1 MRLKLAVAMIFC
13 MLVPATVAEVTDSAS
28 NGFTVKITVYIKA
41 TPDVVYSRIIHN
53 VGDWWDSAH
62 TFSGNAHNLS
72 IEEKPMGCWC
82 EKLPNQ
88 GSVRHME
95 VVFLSPGKRIVFVGG
110 LGPLQSLAAAGAM
123 TLQLSPTHEG
133 TKLEITYAVTGYLPG
148 GMNTLAVPVDS
159 VLGQQIAR
167 LKSYIET
174 GNPAPSALPPG
185 AQR

>member
-1 MRLKLAVAMIFC
+1 MKLKLTMAIVFC
-13 MLVPATVAEVTDSAS
+13 MMVPAAFAEVADSAS

-53 VGDWWDSAH
+53 VGDWWDSTH

-88 GSVRHME
+88 GGVRHME
-95 VVFLSPGKRIVFVGG
+95 VVALSPGKRIVFVGG

-123 TLQLSPTHEG
+123 TFQLSPTHER
-133 TKLEITYAVTGYLPG
+133 TTREITYAVSGYLPQG
-148 GMNTLAVPVDS
+148 VNGVPVPD
-159 VLGQQIAR
+159 
-167 LKSYIET
+167 T
-174 GNPAPSALPPG
+174 
-185 AQR
+185 